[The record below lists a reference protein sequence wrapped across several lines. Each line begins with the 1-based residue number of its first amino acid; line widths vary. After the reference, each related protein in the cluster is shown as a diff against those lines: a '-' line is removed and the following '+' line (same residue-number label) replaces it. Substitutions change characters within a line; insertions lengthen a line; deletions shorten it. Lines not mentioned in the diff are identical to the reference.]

1 MGGERWEREQQID
14 RTLADLVREVEAV
27 TQRNDELVARV
38 AALEARLVAVEPR
51 PRPAQGGEAGA
62 PRFTAR

>member
-1 MGGERWEREQQID
+1 M
-14 RTLADLVREVEAV
+14 REVEAV

-38 AALEARLVAVEPR
+38 AALEARLVAVEQR
-51 PRPAQGGEAGA
+51 PAPAQGGEADA